1 MKFGKKSATL
11 SKKFGSNPVY
21 KEKCINTEIKSY
33 NKNVNTDFP
42 GKNIPK
48 ESSEYICL
56 SVIFLDSV
64 CRKENKYY
72 P

>member
-11 SKKFGSNPVY
+11 SKKIGSNPEY

-33 NKNVNTDFP
+33 NKNVHTDFP
-42 GKNIPK
+42 GKKIPK

-56 SVIFLDSV
+56 SVILLDSV